1 MMRETTFP
9 LRERASEPAWG
20 PATFLRRHRRTWI
33 IAAAGAVLLG
43 GVGAFGTA
51 GAAPW
56 TLYSYWVTVMFA
68 GGLIGAWALDAFDVR
83 DVPLERL
90 PAVAAAMIVAV
101 ALLVTP
107 VVWVVAGLAL
117 NGSWSPAK
125 MLHLFPQAL
134 LVASAF
140 GTLQLVFERPRRAAP
155 GEAPLEA
162 AEPPSPAR
170 LPDRLRGARLLA
182 VEAEDHYLRFHTDRG
197 SDLLLMRISDAVA
210 ELEGLGGA
218 QTHRSWWVA
227 RDAVAGVQRSGGRA
241 TLRLVN
247 GLVVPVSRRH
257 APRLRREGWL

>member
-9 LRERASEPAWG
+9 LREQA
-20 PATFLRRHRRTWI
+20 FLSRHRRTWI

-56 TLYSYWVTVMFA
+56 TLYSYWLIVMFA
-68 GGLIGAWALDAFDVR
+68 GALIGAWALDTFGVR
-83 DVPLERL
+83 DIAFERL
-90 PAVAAAMIVAV
+90 PARAAAMVVAI

-107 VVWVVAGLAL
+107 VVWIVAGLAL
-117 NGSWSPAK
+117 NGSWNPAK

-140 GTLQLVFERPRRAAP
+140 GTLQLVVERPRRVAP
-155 GEAPLEA
+155 GDAPLA
-162 AEPPSPAR
+162 TAEPSSPPR

-197 SDLLLMRISDAVA
+197 SDLLLMRLGDAVA

-218 QTHRSWWVA
+218 QTHRSWWAA
-227 RDAVAGVQRSGGRA
+227 RDAVVDVERRGGRA

-247 GLVVPVSRRH
+247 GLAVPVSRRH
-257 APRLRREGWL
+257 ATRLRREGWF